1 MKAVVIEK
9 PGELRVGGV
18 EDPIPGP
25 DEILI
30 EVKAAGVC
38 GTDVHIYEGAFTCSY
53 PLIPGHEFAGDVIEV
68 GSEVATLSP
77 GQRVAVDP
85 NVPCGECFFCRRN
98 QQHFCRNLK
107 GYGVLDLPGGF
118 AERVKVRA
126 ADAFSIGELS
136 YEEGA
141 LIEPLGCVLHGIEL
155 IRIQPGDEVLIF
167 GMGPIGLLLA
177 QVCKVNGAS
186 RVVGVD
192 RVRENLDLAGRI
204 GLDEGFLS
212 GPDVEATIREAYP
225 LGFDVVI
232 DATGVSGVV
241 ESLPGYTRDAGKILY
256 FGVCPRQCPIRLDPF
271 DVFRRELKIF
281 GTFSLLANFDRA
293 IRIAEAGRVDLEAI
307 ISHRFGLDEFERA
320 LMLKMGELPAR
331 KIIIEP

>member
-9 PGELRVGGV
+9 PEKLRVASV
-18 EDPIPGP
+18 DDPIPGP

-38 GTDVHIYEGAFTCSY
+38 GTDVHIYEGAFTCTY
-53 PLIPGHEFAGDVIEV
+53 PLIPGHEFAGEVIEV
-68 GSEVATLSP
+68 GSEAAGLSP

-85 NVPCGECFFCRRN
+85 NVPCGECFYCRRN

-118 AERVKVRA
+118 AERVNVRA

-167 GMGPIGLLLA
+167 GMGAIGLLLA
-177 QVCKVNGAS
+177 QVCKFSGAS
-186 RVVGVD
+186 FIVGVD
-192 RVRENLDLAGRI
+192 RVPEKLDLAETLGVDR
-204 GLDEGFLS
+204 GFAAE
-212 GPDVEATIREAYP
+212 PDVEATIREAYP
-225 LGFDVVI
+225 LGFEVVI
-232 DATGVSGVV
+232 DATGVSEVV
-241 ESLPGYTRDAGKILY
+241 ESLPGYARDAGKILY
-256 FGVCPRQCPIRLDPF
+256 FGVCPRHTPIRLDPF
-271 DVFRRELKIF
+271 DVYRRELKIF
-281 GTFSLLANFDRA
+281 GTFSLLANFGRA
-293 IRIAEAGRVDLEAI
+293 IRIVEAGRVDLEAI
-307 ISHRFGLDEFERA
+307 ISHRFALDEFERA
-320 LMLKMGELPAR
+320 LMLKMGEGKAQ

>member
-1 MKAVVIEK
+1 MQAVVIEK
-9 PGELRVGGV
+9 PGQLRVGRV

-25 DEILI
+25 GEILI
-30 EVKAAGVC
+30 AVKAAGLC
-38 GTDVHIYEGAFTCSY
+38 GTDVHIYEGGFTCTY
-53 PLIPGHEFAGDVIEV
+53 PLIPGHEFAGEVIDV
-68 GSEVATLSP
+68 GSEVTTLSM
-77 GQRVAVDP
+77 GERVAVDP
-85 NVPCGECFFCRRN
+85 NVPCGVCFFCQRN

-118 AERVKVRA
+118 AERVAVRA
-126 ADAFSIGELS
+126 ADAYPIGELS

-155 IRIQPGDEVLIF
+155 IGVQPGDEVLIF

-177 QVCKVNGAS
+177 QVCRLGGAS

-192 RVRENLDLAGRI
+192 RIRQNLDLAERL
-204 GLDEGFLS
+204 GLDQSTLS
-212 GPDVEATIREAYP
+212 TQDVEETIREADP

-232 DATGVSGVV
+232 DATGASGVV
-241 ESLPGYTRDAGKILY
+241 ESLPAFTRDGGKILY

-281 GTFSLLANFDRA
+281 GSFSLLANFDRA
-293 IRIAEAGRVDLEAI
+293 IRIAESGRMDLKAI
-307 ISHRFGLDEFERA
+307 ISHRFALDEFDRA
-320 LMLKMGELPAR
+320 LQLKMGEAPAR
-331 KIIIEP
+331 KIIIQP